1 MYSLGVD
8 VGSVSTDF
16 VLTDENRKIIE
27 SLYLRTHGDPA
38 GTVARGMKELKEKY
52 RGDEIFAVGTT
63 GSGQEA
69 GGQHSGSRCGEK

>member
-52 RGDEIFAVGTT
+52 RGD
-63 GSGQEA
+63 
-69 GGQHSGSRCGEK
+69 

>member
-38 GTVARGMKELKEKY
+38 GTVARGMKELKENTAEMKFLPSVR
-52 RGDEIFAVGTT
+52 RGAAECWRAAFWE
-63 GSGQEA
+63 QMW
-69 GGQHSGSRCGEK
+69 

>member
-38 GTVARGMKELKEKY
+38 GTVARGMKELKKNTAERNFCRRY
-52 RGDEIFAVGTT
+52 DGER
-63 GSGQEA
+63 QECWRA
-69 GGQHSGSRCGEK
+69 AFWEQMW

>member
-52 RGDEIFAVGTT
+52 RGDEIFGRRYDGERGRMLAGTFWE
-63 GSGQEA
+63 QMW
-69 GGQHSGSRCGEK
+69 

>member
-38 GTVARGMKELKEKY
+38 GTVAR
-52 RGDEIFAVGTT
+52 
-63 GSGQEA
+63 QNA